1 MNILVLHK
9 IVENKPKEWSEVN
22 LVFFKNLLNNI
33 IHNNLKLTS
42 LSEWKKNNIGDIVLT
57 FDDGLISDYELVYPL
72 LRKMNLKA
80 TFFIVADFVGKSG
93 YLNWD
98 NIKEMSNSG
107 MEIASHSS
115 SHKYMTNLEVSQIKY
130 ELEISKIKI
139 EKEIGKEIDSF
150 AYPYG
155 DCSNKLNRF
164 AFEAGYKYICNS
176 RPGLNDLNSSILSRN
191 SIHSNIRS
199 SDINRVL
206 FPKQYEIAFQKIG
219 YEARSIL
226 KKSLGVN
233 NYLKLRELIY

>member
-155 DCSNKLNRF
+155 DCSNKLNRL

-199 SDINRVL
+199 
-206 FPKQYEIAFQKIG
+206 
-219 YEARSIL
+219 
-226 KKSLGVN
+226 
-233 NYLKLRELIY
+233 